1 MAAGLWGGSDP
12 DTAGD
17 MNLLLGQIDIV
28 WENIGEN
35 LRRVET
41 AIGRHAP
48 MPDTVLILP
57 EMFAT
62 GFSMEVS
69 RTCGGGE
76 VEVLESLA
84 RWARERRIWILAG
97 ATVGGQ
103 GRNRNVVVGMDPQ
116 GNEVLRFTKL
126 HGFSPASEPAAYTP
140 GEDVLVREF
149 AGIRLAPFICYDLRF
164 PEVFR
169 RAASRG
175 AEWMVVVANW
185 PARRERHWLTLLQ
198 ARAIENQC
206 WVIGVNRAG
215 SDPQASYTGRSL
227 VVDPM
232 GVIRCDAGEGERW
245 VGFTMDPEETT
256 RWRGQFPAWR
266 DRRVWVEPTD

>member
-69 RTCGGGE
+69 RTCGGGG
-76 VEVLESLA
+76 VD
-84 RWARERRIWILAG
+84 RPG
-97 ATVGGQ
+97 
-103 GRNRNVVVGMDPQ
+103 
-116 GNEVLRFTKL
+116 
-126 HGFSPASEPAAYTP
+126 PAAVP
-140 GEDVLVREF
+140 K
-149 AGIRLAPFICYDLRF
+149 
-164 PEVFR
+164 
-169 RAASRG
+169 
-175 AEWMVVVANW
+175 
-185 PARRERHWLTLLQ
+185 
-198 ARAIENQC
+198 
-206 WVIGVNRAG
+206 
-215 SDPQASYTGRSL
+215 
-227 VVDPM
+227 
-232 GVIRCDAGEGERW
+232 
-245 VGFTMDPEETT
+245 
-256 RWRGQFPAWR
+256 
-266 DRRVWVEPTD
+266 